1 MLQPFMKKNC
11 RRPAKQNSG
20 LIKGLREKAIE
31 RLCVKLKGF
40 DYSFNSWINKKVQYN
55 NESMNEFLNQMS
67 ILRQEPI

>member
-1 MLQPFMKKNC
+1 MLSHGHTLLMILTVTRLLQPFMKKNC

-40 DYSFNSWINKKVQYN
+40 DYSFNSWINKKV
-55 NESMNEFLNQMS
+55 
-67 ILRQEPI
+67 